1 MTALIGKI
9 VFVMPQP
16 SWVPILGLLIC
27 AGVVGAVIAWLAL
40 RKKR

>member
-1 MTALIGKI
+1 MTALIAKL
-9 VFVMPQP
+9 VSVPLQP

>member
-1 MTALIGKI
+1 MTALIAKL
-9 VFVMPQP
+9 VSVPLQP
-16 SWVPILGLLIC
+16 SWVPILGLIC